1 MKILSSINYYINIAK
16 NKYTTVSYS
25 VCLGCCGKIMAK
37 EFERKKHSQKYIA
50 FVRKLGKKLQNNN
63 LLNSL

>member
-25 VCLGCCGKIMAK
+25 VCLGCCGKIMANW
-37 EFERKKHSQKYIA
+37 QKSSSIKNISKNTY
-50 FVRKLGKKLQNNN
+50 
-63 LLNSL
+63 